1 MFGVIMLPPAKEDIR
16 EAAMW
21 YNHRQKGLG
30 KRFTSEVRKKVVLIR
45 QNPEAYLLRYDAVRT
60 AHLDVF
66 PFMIH

>member
-30 KRFTSEVRKKVVLIR
+30 KRFTSEVRKKWS
-45 QNPEAYLLRYDAVRT
+45 
-60 AHLDVF
+60 
-66 PFMIH
+66 